1 MADDKKLEAIQDE
14 IKLLKGEVKNSL
26 ASVRD
31 YLLNMELP
39 SSEFSTILA
48 ALGGDGTQKVTI
60 DGSIANALGNKAAE
74 AVAGGEDVET
84 TEETIE
90 DDLDQPADDDDL
102 IDVEEPSEEETETI
116 TEEGDGHQNAG
127 DLADGSAT
135 SPEDML
141 EQEAFDEPDNLE
153 EFDESEGIDESEDI
167 DESDELEGDEGM
179 DDLEEFD
186 EQDDETAENDSETP
200 EEEEQPV
207 DYERTSTATAD
218 EAKDT
223 IPKVNMLAN
232 LITWISRAKK
242 EIGTEQLPVFLE
254 VYGISGHLSSELKE
268 IILHLAEISA
278 DRPDGINDAEIW
290 GQSMLSL
297 HGILTGGDAP
307 LHPVIPTVSEAESEE
322 ETPEEEIIEVDK
334 AKESPVKLKLVFPN
348 GDGKSKEFC
357 IDLNPEEDTDDSS
370 NNKNGNKN
378 KKKKKK

>member
-1 MADDKKLEAIQDE
+1 MAEEKRLEAIQDE
-14 IKLLKGEVKNSL
+14 IRLLKGEVKQSL

-84 TEETIE
+84 TEETFE
-90 DDLDQPADDDDL
+90 DELEQPAEDDDL
-102 IDVEEPSEEETETI
+102 IDVEEPDEEETETI
-116 TEEGDGHQNAG
+116 TEDDHDQEQGGSHGDGSVASQEEA
-127 DLADGSAT
+127 
-135 SPEDML
+135 L
-141 EQEAFDEPDNLE
+141 EEEAFNEPDNLG
-153 EFDESEGIDESEDI
+153 EFEGLDGSEDIEESEGIDE
-167 DESDELEGDEGM
+167 LEG
-179 DDLEEFD
+179 LD
-186 EQDDETAENDSETP
+186 EQDEVDDELTEDDSETP
-200 EEEEQPV
+200 EEEEHPV
-207 DYERTSTATAD
+207 DYERTGTATA
-218 EAKDT
+218 EEEKDA

-254 VYGISGHLSSELKE
+254 VYGISGHLSPELKE

-278 DRPDGINDAEIW
+278 DRSDGVNAAEVW

-307 LHPVIPTVSEAESEE
+307 LHPVIPSLSEAESEE
-322 ETPEEEIIEVDK
+322 EPQEEEIIEVDK
-334 AKESPVKLKLVFPN
+334 ARESPVKLKLVFPN
-348 GDGKSKEFC
+348 GDGKNKEFC
-357 IDLNPEEDTDDSS
+357 IDLNPEENTDNSS